1 MKKGLRRGL
10 KVLGGIM
17 LATGLLLL
25 TGTAYEAYQSTQ
37 DMKSYPPPGK
47 YYEVSG
53 RNMHLY
59 TAGKGEVT
67 VVFASDWGTP
77 NPYVD
82 FSPLYDKLKSQVK
95 IAVYDRFG
103 YGYSDYTDEPRDV
116 DTISEEIH
124 QLLRTSG
131 QRPPYI
137 MVGHSM
143 GALETLRFA
152 QRYPDEV
159 AGMVMI
165 DGGSPEYYSRAEM
178 DIPEWMMDWSR
189 FLVKTGIARTLL
201 QSDRM
206 MASLV
211 IDPKLVTEPM
221 KKAVMIST
229 LRHAYND
236 NVMEEVRNSRTN
248 AACVLENK
256 TKFDFPLTILTAGSE
271 DSAEDSE
278 AWQTDQADFASW
290 SRHGT
295 QLTVPHAKHSIH
307 KSQPDIVAAEIM
319 KLVTPSSDL

>member
-1 MKKGLRRGL
+1 MKKGLRKGL
-10 KVLGGIM
+10 KVLGGVM

-25 TGTAYEAYQSTQ
+25 AGTVYESYQSTQ

-53 RNMHLY
+53 HNMHLY

-67 VVFASDWGTP
+67 VVFASGWGTP

-82 FSPLYDKLKSQVK
+82 FSPLYDKLKSEVK

-103 YGYSDYTDEPRDV
+103 YGYSDYTDQPRDV

-137 MVGHSM
+137 MVGHSL

-165 DGGSPEYYSRAEM
+165 DGGSPEYYSRA
-178 DIPEWMMDWSR
+178 DLDTPEWMIESSR

-201 QSDRM
+201 HSDRM

-211 IDPKLVTEPM
+211 IDPDLVTEPM
-221 KKAVMIST
+221 KKALTIST

-236 NVMEEVRNSRTN
+236 NVMEEIRNSRTN
-248 AACVLENK
+248 ADCVIKNK
-256 TKFDFPLTILTAGSE
+256 TKFDFPLTILTAESE
-271 DSAEDSE
+271 QTDVGGR

-290 SRHGT
+290 SSQGT
-295 QLTVPHAKHSIH
+295 QRTVPHANSRIH
-307 KSQPDIVAAEIM
+307 RSQPDMVAAEIM

>member
-25 TGTAYEAYQSTQ
+25 AGTAYEAYQSTQ

-67 VVFASDWGTP
+67 VVFASGWGTP

-103 YGYSDYTDEPRDV
+103 YGYSDYTDDPRDV

-137 MVGHSM
+137 MVGHSL

-165 DGGSPEYYSRAEM
+165 DGGSPEYYSTVEM
-178 DIPEWMMDWSR
+178 DTPEWYFTSVR

-201 QSDRM
+201 HSDQM
-206 MASLV
+206 MATLV
-211 IDPKLVTEPM
+211 IDPELVSAPM
-221 KKAVMIST
+221 KKAATIST
-229 LRHAYND
+229 LKHAYND
-236 NVMEEVRNSRTN
+236 NVMDEIRHSKIN
-248 AACVLENK
+248 ALRVLENK
-256 TKFDFPLTILTAGSE
+256 KEFPFPLTILTAGTDQPSE
-271 DSAEDSE
+271 GSW
-278 AWQTDQADFASW
+278 AWQADQAKFASW
-290 SRHGT
+290 SKQGNQR
-295 QLTVPHAKHSIH
+295 LVPDAEHYIH
-307 KSQPDIVAAEIM
+307 NSQPDIVAAEIM